1 MSRII
6 LLIGMLAVLVA
17 AGATTLA
24 FKTIKPEAAQQR
36 AGRAAPAEPI
46 DQAMLRKHLRDLTG
60 EMALP

>member
-6 LLIGMLAVLVA
+6 LLSGMLAALAV

-24 FKTIKPEAAQQR
+24 FKTIKPNTEQQ
-36 AGRAAPAEPI
+36 GAAPAQPLNPAI
-46 DQAMLRKHLRDLTG
+46 LHMQLQRSRD

>member
-24 FKTIKPEAAQQR
+24 FKTIKPEAAQQGADR
-36 AGRAAPAEPI
+36 PARAEPI
-46 DQAMLRKHLRDLTG
+46 DQAILRNRLRNLSQ